1 MYVMRYLPR
10 SPTRSPSGRFCR
22 CARAGLRARCSTRA
36 PWPAGPVRRAPP
48 SHVMPRRRV
57 SSSVRLPP
65 FQTLIDAHGRET
77 HRFLVASVGRHDA
90 DDCYPEPWPAALR
103 AYPKLRDASNL
114 RSWIFTVAHRK
125 VIDHVRARRRQAVP
139 VGDVPE
145 PAMANEAANPHD
157 DDLWA
162 RVRDLPPKQRT
173 ALALRYVAD
182 AGYDEISNVM
192 GTSEDAARRNVH
204 EALKRLRTEYR
215 P

>member
-1 MYVMRYLPR
+1 
-10 SPTRSPSGRFCR
+10 
-22 CARAGLRARCSTRA
+22 
-36 PWPAGPVRRAPP
+36 
-48 SHVMPRRRV
+48 
-57 SSSVRLPP
+57 VRLPP
-65 FQTLIDAHGRET
+65 FQTLLDAHGRDV
-77 HRFLVASVGRHDA
+77 HRFLVASVGRNDA
-90 DDCYPEPWPAALR
+90 DDCYQETWLAALR
-103 AYPKLRDASNL
+103 AYPRLRDASNL

-125 VIDHVRARRRQAVP
+125 VIDHVRARRRIAVP

-145 PAMANEAANPHD
+145 RPATDSPASPD
-157 DDLWA
+157 DDPAFPDGDLWTH
-162 RVRDLPPKQRT
+162 VRELPPKQRT